1 MVPNGVDPP
10 VTPFLHTRVDW
21 AARDAYAR
29 PIPTTLPI
37 RPVTTPV
44 SSAGQAVM
52 TVGVAAGLVLIAVA
66 AVRLGRRWSTAVPA
80 LVVLGTLFA
89 GFYEPMAN
97 VAAARLRRL
106 LTGREQLALLCLGP
120 FAITLG
126 LVGTGFPEL
135 VALNTDEAATDPRY
149 VAARARIEL
158 VSTTRDPTCGDSTP
172 RASRCT

>member
-1 MVPNGVDPP
+1 M
-10 VTPFLHTRVDW
+10 
-21 AARDAYAR
+21 
-29 PIPTTLPI
+29 
-37 RPVTTPV
+37 
-44 SSAGQAVM
+44 
-52 TVGVAAGLVLIAVA
+52 
-66 AVRLGRRWSTAVPA
+66 
-80 LVVLGTLFA
+80 A
-89 GFYEPMAN
+89 GFPLWVSLSNAAICTTFG